1 MSEEQEVK
9 QPIVTPLPAPDT
21 TYVVQ
26 RRDAVDAKWETVDE
40 VVMPSRS
47 HRKNAILRIHAGIVE
62 GGEYRVLDE
71 TNARVYTVRKKPT
84 PPEAEWEVVSE

>member
-21 TYVVQ
+21 TYLVQ
-26 RRDAVDAKWETVDE
+26 VIGSDGKWDTVE
-40 VVMPSRS
+40 SVTMPSRS
-47 HRKNAILRIHAGIVE
+47 HRKNAILRMKAPLADGA
-62 GGEYRVLDE
+62 EYRVLDE
-71 TNARVYTVRKKPT
+71 TNARVYTLRKKPT